1 MSIAVSH
8 EIPPGY
14 FRKPRPLASTCGHTS
29 VMSRAFIV
37 ASTSAGLVAP
47 GRAPRTRHSGPNP
60 VALKPIGRSPA
71 YAPSLKRKEDDVGGS
86 GTKPGIA
93 RLFGGGNGDMKAK
106 VAQLEYE
113 LENERAHASE
123 LGGKLRAVEGELAK
137 VKDSLDLYKGR
148 CKEQEKE
155 IFKLEKKN
163 EETQRGFD
171 TGMAVAKKQ
180 IKYLEELLEEEKRKN
195 Q

>member
-1 MSIAVSH
+1 M
-8 EIPPGY
+8 
-14 FRKPRPLASTCGHTS
+14 
-29 VMSRAFIV
+29 MSRAFIV

-47 GRAPRTRHSGPNP
+47 GRAPGRAPRARPRGPDP

-71 YAPSLKRKEDDVGGS
+71 FAPSLKKKEDDVGGS
-86 GTKPGIA
+86 KNKPGIA
-93 RLFGGGNGDMKAK
+93 RLFGGGNSDMKAK

-113 LENERAHASE
+113 LENERAHSSE
-123 LGGKLRAVEGELAK
+123 LGGKLRAAEGELAK
-137 VKDSLDLYKGR
+137 VKDSLELYKGR
-148 CKEQEKE
+148 CKTQEKE

-180 IKYLEELLEEEKRKN
+180 IKYVEELLEEEKKKN

>member
-1 MSIAVSH
+1 M
-8 EIPPGY
+8 
-14 FRKPRPLASTCGHTS
+14 
-29 VMSRAFIV
+29 MSRAFIV
-37 ASTSAGLVAP
+37 ASTCAGLVAP
-47 GRAPRTRHSGPNP
+47 GRAPRARPRGPDP

-71 YAPSLKRKEDDVGGS
+71 YAPSLKKKEDDVGGS
-86 GTKPGIA
+86 KNKPGVA
-93 RLFGGGNGDMKAK
+93 RLFGGGNSDMKAK

-113 LENERAHASE
+113 LENERAHSSE
-123 LGGKLRAVEGELAK
+123 LGGKLRAAEGELAK
-137 VKDSLDLYKGR
+137 VKDSLELYKGR
-148 CKEQEKE
+148 CKTQEKE

-180 IKYLEELLEEEKRKN
+180 IKYLEELLEEEKKKN

>member
-1 MSIAVSH
+1 
-8 EIPPGY
+8 
-14 FRKPRPLASTCGHTS
+14 
-29 VMSRAFIV
+29 MSRAFIV

-47 GRAPRTRHSGPNP
+47 GRAPGTRHSGPNP

>member
-1 MSIAVSH
+1 MAV
-8 EIPPGY
+8 PPHSST
-14 FRKPRPLASTCGHTS
+14 RDHPRGATRYL
-29 VMSRAFIV
+29 MSRAFIV
-37 ASTSAGLVAP
+37 ASASAGLVAP
-47 GRAPRTRHSGPNP
+47 GRAPRARPRGLDP

-71 YAPSLKRKEDDVGGS
+71 YAPALKKKEDDVGGS
-86 GTKPGIA
+86 KNKPGIA
-93 RLFGGGNGDMKAK
+93 RLFGGGNSDMKAK

-113 LENERAHASE
+113 LENERAHSSE
-123 LGGKLRAVEGELAK
+123 LGGKLRAAEGELAK
-137 VKDSLDLYKGR
+137 VKDSLELYKGR
-148 CKEQEKE
+148 CKTQEKE

-180 IKYLEELLEEEKRKN
+180 IKYVEELLEEEKKKN